1 MELLDV
7 VAIWGV
13 ILILVAGILA
23 YMQAGRLAWAASIF
37 AVIAGYAFHARP
49 EWWVIAG
56 LALAFLV
63 PFCLLAIPRFRRPL
77 ISDRLSQRFSA
88 AAPPTAQHGASIWC
102 SELFRKGSGW
112 REILRFPRTHLTVE
126 EQDYIAGPVEAL
138 CERLV
143 ASPERRPLSPLDRR
157 TWPALA
163 ADGLLGLDLPKEFG
177 GRAFSPVG
185 LAAVVEKIAS
195 RDLSIALCV
204 GSPAATMARTLI
216 LEFGTRVQQEI
227 LTEVV
232 RGNQILALVSAPTRD
247 GAVAGRPAGRA
258 LVRREQQGQGPAQLG
273 LTMEFELHC
282 VELSPVASML
292 LIVVDI
298 EDPNDLIGDGI
309 GLRRAVV
316 LVPAD
321 CGGVARGSRHD
332 LARLSFPF
340 GTVSGRQVNVP
351 LDNVLGGCVDCDA
364 VVERLADVSPWALF
378 WSSADAAAAK
388 VSSRCAGAMARISG
402 MWGPAG
408 NERAGAARTLGKM
421 AAATYSLDASRRM
434 TLSRISQHGVDEG
447 LASLLKLLV
456 SARGRRVMDAGLDIH
471 GAAAICRGPT
481 NLVAEVQKYPALS
494 ASLGGSDQQLR
505 GRYVFQRSAL
515 AQHPYLGAMLAAAGA
530 GPGHGDRAAFDRLVG
545 RQLARVANRLVRAL
559 AMGWSGAWL
568 APHPARMQGMHRL
581 ARQVT
586 RLSAGCS
593 LTVELML
600 LHKGASLLEDSRTA
614 SRLSEIA
621 AELFAATAVVRRY
634 KLGGE
639 EETERPLA
647 AQAMVASMATAQLQ
661 LRHLLE
667 NNAPRWLHAIVR
679 GVAFPFGWPFLAE
692 TDQAE
697 LQAAQALVVPS
708 TVRDRLTAGIFWS
721 GNRRDALSRLENA
734 LARINAITPL
744 AEKLH
749 SGERVG
755 LIHGADLE
763 EKLASAEAARLFA
776 ASDAQLLREAD
787 ALRRE
792 VMAMD
797 VVDEQLES
805 LSQKRAPA

>member
-1 MELLDV
+1 MELLDIA
-7 VAIWGV
+7 AIWGAMLV
-13 ILILVAGILA
+13 VVVAVLVYLQAGGVAWAVCSLALISGFALLARPDWWVVAGLT
-23 YMQAGRLAWAASIF
+23 LS
-37 AVIAGYAFHARP
+37 
-49 EWWVIAG
+49 
-56 LALAFLV
+56 FLI
-63 PFCLLAIPRFRRPL
+63 PFCVLAIPRFRRPL
-77 ISDRLSQRFSA
+77 ISDRLSGRFSGA
-88 AAPPTAQHGASIWC
+88 QPRTAERGDSIWC
-102 SELFRKGSGW
+102 SELFRMRSGW
-112 REILRFPRTHLTVE
+112 REILRFPRTQLTTE
-126 EQDYIAGPVEAL
+126 EREYIAGPVEAL
-138 CERLV
+138 CEGLV
-143 ASPERRPLSPLDRR
+143 ESAPQRQLSPLER
-157 TWPALA
+157 TTWSALA
-163 ADGLLGLDLPKEFG
+163 ADGLLGLDLPAALG

-185 LAAVVEKIAS
+185 VAAVVEKIAS

-204 GSPAATMARTLI
+204 GSPAATMARTLL
-216 LEFGTRVQQEI
+216 LEFGTEPQQQL

-232 RGNQILALVSAPTRD
+232 RGNEILTLVSAPTRD

-282 VELSPVASML
+282 VELAPVASMF

-309 GLRRAVV
+309 DLRRAVV

-321 CGGVARGSRHD
+321 CAGVSRGSRHD

-351 LDNVLGGCVDCDA
+351 LCNVLGGSVDCEA
-364 VVERLADVSPWALF
+364 VVDRLADVSPWALF

-402 MWGPAG
+402 MWGPVG

-421 AAATYSLDASRRM
+421 AAATYALDASRRM
-434 TLSRISQHGVDEG
+434 TLSRISQHGVDAG
-447 LASLLKLLV
+447 LASLLKVLV

-471 GAAAICRGPT
+471 GATAICRGPT

-515 AQHPYLGAMLAAAGA
+515 AQHPYLGDMLAAAGT
-530 GPGHGDRAAFDRLVG
+530 GHGHGDRARFDRLVG

-568 APHPARMQGMHRL
+568 APRPTRMPGLHGL
-581 ARQVT
+581 ARQAT
-586 RLSAGCS
+586 RLAAACA
-593 LTVELML
+593 LTVELL
-600 LHKGASLLEDSRTA
+600 ILHKGAKLLEDSRAA
-614 SRLSEIA
+614 SRLAEIA
-621 AELFAATAVVRRY
+621 AELFAAAAVVRRY
-634 KLGGE
+634 KLGGQ
-639 EETERPLA
+639 EETELPLA
-647 AQAMVASMATAQLQ
+647 AHAMVASMAAAQLQ
-661 LRHLLE
+661 LRQLLE
-667 NNAPRWLHAIVR
+667 NNSPRWLHATVR
-679 GVAFPFGWPFLAE
+679 CVAFPFGWPFFAE
-692 TDQAE
+692 NDQAE
-697 LQAAQALVVPS
+697 LRAAHALVVPS

-721 GNRRDALSRLENA
+721 GNRRDALARLENA
-734 LARINAITPL
+734 LSRINAITPL

-797 VVDEQLES
+797 VVDERLES
-805 LSQKRAPA
+805 VGQ

>member
-1 MELLDV
+1 MELLNIA
-7 VAIWGV
+7 AIWGA
-13 ILILVAGILA
+13 ILVVFVAVLV
-23 YMQAGRLAWAASIF
+23 YMQAGGLAWATCSI
-37 AVIAGYAFHARP
+37 AVITGFALQARP
-49 EWWVIAG
+49 DWWVVAG
-56 LALAFLV
+56 LALAFLI
-63 PFCLLAIPRFRRPL
+63 PFCVLALPRFRRPL
-77 ISDRLSQRFSA
+77 ISDRLSGKFSGA
-88 AAPPTAQHGASIWC
+88 EPYSAQGASAWC
-102 SELFRKGSGW
+102 SELFRTGFRW
-112 REILRFPRTHLTVE
+112 REILRFPRTHLTAE
-126 EQDYIAGPVEAL
+126 ERETIAGPVEAL

-157 TWPALA
+157 TWPVLA
-163 ADGLLGLDLPKEFG
+163 ADGLLGLDLPTALG

-185 LAAVVEKIAS
+185 VAAVVEKIAS

-204 GSPAATMARTLI
+204 GSPAATMARTLV
-216 LEFGTRVQQEI
+216 LEFGTRAQQEI
-227 LTEVV
+227 LPEVV
-232 RGNQILALVSAPTRD
+232 RGNEILTLAAAPTRD

-258 LVRREQQGQGPAQLG
+258 LVRREQQGQAPDQLG

-282 VELSPVASML
+282 VELAPVASVF

-298 EDPNDLIGDGI
+298 EDPNDLIGDSI

-316 LVPAD
+316 MVPAD
-321 CGGVARGSRHD
+321 CAGVSRGSRHD

-351 LDNVLGGCVDCDA
+351 LGNMLGGSGNCEA
-364 VVERLADVSPWALF
+364 VVDRLADVSPWALF

-421 AAATYSLDASRRM
+421 AAATYALDASRRM
-434 TLSRISQHGVDEG
+434 TLSRISQHGVDAG

-471 GAAAICRGPT
+471 GVTAICRGPT

-515 AQHPYLGAMLAAAGA
+515 AQHPYLGDMLAAADA
-530 GPGHGDRAAFDRLVG
+530 GQGRGDQAAFDRLVG
-545 RQLARVANRLVRAL
+545 RQLARVANRLLRAL

-568 APHPARMQGMHRL
+568 APRPARMPGLHRL

-586 RLSAGCS
+586 RLAAACA

-600 LHKGASLLEDSRTA
+600 LHKGRGLLEDSRAA

-621 AELFAATAVVRRY
+621 AELFATAAVVRRY
-634 KLGGE
+634 KLGGQ

-661 LRHLLE
+661 LRQLLE
-667 NNAPRWLHAIVR
+667 NNTPRWLHATVR
-679 GVAFPFGWPFLAE
+679 CVAFPFGWPFFVE

-708 TVRDRLTAGIFWS
+708 TVRDRLTTGIFWS
-721 GNRRDALSRLENA
+721 GNRRDALARLENA
-734 LARINAITPL
+734 LSRINAITPL

-797 VVDEQLES
+797 VVDEQPES
-805 LSQKRAPA
+805 ISQKRAPA